1 MSDAIRCGCQRSL
14 AVICAAFASAAAI
27 AFFAE
32 DRCLDVGGRLSDSAW
47 SCESAAGV
55 IDSLWS
61 LVTPQMF
68 LLAAAIAGVP
78 VYFIVRAI
86 AVRWIFA
93 DRNAAQ

>member
-1 MSDAIRCGCQRSL
+1 MNDAIRCGCQRSL
-14 AVICAAFASAAAI
+14 AVICAAFATAAVI

-61 LVTPQMF
+61 LVTPQMIF
-68 LLAAAIAGVP
+68 GGGRHRRRAGVFHGSGLCRP
-78 VYFIVRAI
+78 LD
-86 AVRWIFA
+86 IFWP
-93 DRNAAQ
+93 